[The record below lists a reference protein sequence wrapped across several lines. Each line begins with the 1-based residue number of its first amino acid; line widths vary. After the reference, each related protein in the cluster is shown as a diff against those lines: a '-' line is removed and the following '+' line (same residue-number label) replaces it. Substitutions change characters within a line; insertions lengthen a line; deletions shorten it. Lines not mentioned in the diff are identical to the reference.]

1 MRYFFDLKNQ
11 RESVLDFR
19 GEEFGHH
26 DAAIDFAKAIATDMT
41 HRISAEWLGWSGGGV
56 ERHWAQAG
64 CGAGRKCGGG

>member
-1 MRYFFDLKNQ
+1 MRFFFDLKNE

-41 HRISAEWLGWSGGGV
+41 HRMSAEWLGWSV
-56 ERHWAQAG
+56 EVWNAAG
-64 CGAGRKCGGG
+64 LKLVAVPVGTAEAA